1 MSDWEFP
8 KAPGDQKNNWE
19 RFSTL
24 LYFPKRGA
32 ISAVLSPVHLE
43 VCSSYQVV
51 NYIVFTDCAIVLNN
65 QWLVYINCWRDGGH
79 GYHYPDIVCLQ
90 GSSLG
95 KGFILYYLRGQPQN
109 GLQCPIWASQHN
121 KPTDPLRKVRA
132 LKAVSGFWER
142 LTWPAY
148 SCMDLKVILS
158 LSKWGRKTYP
168 NGRTFFSIIKGAL
181 GSISTIKMWNENIY
195 SFISSVITQENLD

>member
-1 MSDWEFP
+1 MSNWEFP

-51 NYIVFTDCAIVLNN
+51 NSVVFTDYAIVLDN
-65 QWLVYINCWRDGGH
+65 QWPVYINCWREGGH
-79 GYHYPDIVCLQ
+79 GYHYPDTLCLQ

-95 KGFILYYLRGQPQN
+95 KCYVLCYLRGQPQD
-109 GLQCPIWASQHN
+109 GLQCPIWASPGSQHN

-132 LKAVSGFWER
+132 LEAVLGFSEG

-148 SCMDLKVILS
+148 SCTDSKVVLS
-158 LSKWGRKTYP
+158 LV
-168 NGRTFFSIIKGAL
+168 NG
-181 GSISTIKMWNENIY
+181 
-195 SFISSVITQENLD
+195 D

>member
-8 KAPGDQKNNWE
+8 KAPGDQENIWE

-24 LYFPKRGA
+24 FYFPKSRA

-51 NYIVFTDCAIVLNN
+51 NYIVFTECAIVLDN

-79 GYHYPDIVCLQ
+79 GYHYPATVCLQ

-95 KGFILYYLRGQPQN
+95 KCFILCYLRLAFNVLYEHLQVLNTISQQN
-109 GLQCPIWASQHN
+109 L
-121 KPTDPLRKVRA
+121 
-132 LKAVSGFWER
+132 SG
-142 LTWPAY
+142 
-148 SCMDLKVILS
+148 
-158 LSKWGRKTYP
+158 KWGH
-168 NGRTFFSIIKGAL
+168 
-181 GSISTIKMWNENIY
+181 
-195 SFISSVITQENLD
+195 